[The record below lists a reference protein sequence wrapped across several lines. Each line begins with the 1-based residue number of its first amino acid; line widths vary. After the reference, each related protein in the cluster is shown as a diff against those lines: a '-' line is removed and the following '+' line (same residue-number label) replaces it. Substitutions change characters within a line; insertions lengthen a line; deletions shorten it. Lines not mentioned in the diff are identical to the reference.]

1 MGGLVCKCSHCNPD
15 VPKGKELL
23 TLEKETQAD
32 RAECLVKSECLYPV
46 HSAKNVK
53 AREIRKRSVSVG
65 NGLVM
70 GWLRYSEDERIF
82 DCMKAPNSVRL
93 TKDESHTM
101 LAHTPKH
108 VDFAS
113 FLAEHLGKALFSFS
127 TKLWNW
133 MKKYLLGCLVPKRK
147 AAFNIVS
154 VAQYI
159 LVVEKESV
167 FQRLADDQF
176 CNANRCI
183 VVTVSTSLLPIPS
196 ISTLV
201 EKATL
206 IYPQE
211 GKNSCY
217 GLITEVKGR
226 FSTTAVMYSC
236 ILTTCIILTR
246 FLQLL
251 IKELSLPIYCL
262 VDCDPY
268 GFDILTTYRFGSMQ
282 MAFDVK
288 HLCVPEMRWL
298 GAFSSDSEKFNLPQ
312 QCLLPLTAEGMGSF
326 CLFHI
331 VLQIKRRTESMLW
344 RCYLQRGTSLE
355 IEYKFLFFIFIF
367 SRFELELM
375 LQRGVKF
382 EIEALSVHS
391 ISFLSEE
398 YIPSKIKGGMHFLQS
413 TSS

>member
-1 MGGLVCKCSHCNPD
+1 MGGLVCKCSHCNLD

-23 TLEKETQAD
+23 TLEKETQAYRLNVLLRVLLIVQQLLEENRHGSKRDIYYMHPSLFSEQSLVD
-32 RAECLVKSECLYPV
+32 RAINDICIILQCSR
-46 HSAKNVK
+46 HNINV
-53 AREIRKRSVSVG
+53 VSVG

-82 DCMKAPNSVRL
+82 DCMKAPNSVYPVPVHVEDIKGIQM
-93 TKDESHTM
+93 TKEQFTY
-101 LAHTPKH
+101 T
-108 VDFAS
+108 
-113 FLAEHLGKALFSFS
+113 FLQKICLEHLGKALFSFS

-183 VVTVSTSLLPIPS
+183 VVTGKGYPDIP
-196 ISTLV
+196 TRR
-201 EKATL
+201 
-206 IYPQE
+206 QE
-211 GKNSCY
+211 F
-217 GLITEVKGR
+217 L
-226 FSTTAVMYSC
+226 
-236 ILTTCIILTR
+236 

-312 QCLLPLTAEGMGSF
+312 QCLLPLTAEGMER
-326 CLFHI
+326 LAD
-331 VLQIKRRTESMLW
+331 KRRTESMLW
-344 RCYLQRGTSLE
+344 RCYLQRE
-355 IEYKFLFFIFIF
+355 APHW
-367 SRFELELM
+367 RFELELM

-398 YIPSKIKGGMHFLQS
+398 YIPSKIKGVNPRLILPNLRLLDLEGWVRVCKPALQYKS
-413 TSS
+413 TGYPLDS